1 MKALKGSHVL
11 ISVVIIMI
19 ACQGIVWAQ
28 QEVKININIA
38 TLEEL
43 IQLEGI
49 GEVYAQRVIEFRE
62 KNGPF
67 EKIDDIMKVKGIGEK
82 IFEANKDRIVVE

>member
-1 MKALKGSHVL
+1 MKAFKRSHVL

-19 ACQGIVWAQ
+19 ACQGLVWAQ
-28 QEVKININIA
+28 EKAKININIA

-43 IQLEGI
+43 IQLERI
-49 GEVYAQRVIEFRE
+49 GEVYAQRIIEFRE

>member
-82 IFEANKDRIVVE
+82 IFEANKDRIIVE